1 MKGPSLLQTLWRLLF
16 SLSVVLAASGED
28 CDSSLCLNGG
38 TCINGSESSTFYC
51 LCPDGFTG
59 QNCNET
65 EQGPC
70 TPNPCLNNGQCR
82 VVTESRRGDV
92 FAQYV
97 CDCPEGYEGPHCQR
111 ASSSMNE
118 CNTQPC
124 KNGGTC
130 FDQEEGYICKC
141 PFPFMGKSCQSP
153 CNMPLGMEGGAIADF
168 QISASSVHYSFLGMQ
183 RWGPELARL
192 NARGI
197 VNAWTASNYDKN
209 PWIQVN
215 LLRKMR
221 ITGIMTQGAS
231 RTGSSE
237 YLRTFKVAYSDD
249 GHIFEFIQEPNQSRD
264 QVFMGNIDNSGLK
277 TNIFHPP
284 LVTQF
289 VRIVPVVCRRACTLR
304 FELFGCEV
312 EGCSEPLGMKSE
324 IIPDS
329 RITASSTFKT
339 FGLDSFSWHPYFA
352 RLDKQGKFNAW
363 TAESK
368 EDAEWLQIDL
378 GKPKRV
384 TGIIT
389 QGARDFGNIQYVSAY
404 KVAYSNDSRSWT
416 VYKERRT
423 NSSKIFLGNSDNN
436 SHQKNIFETPFYSRF
451 VRILPV
457 AWHGRITLRVELLG
471 CEE

>member
-1 MKGPSLLQTLWRLLF
+1 MKGPRLLQTLWRLLF
-16 SLSVVLAASGED
+16 SLSVVSAASGED

-38 TCINGSESSTFYC
+38 TCLNGSESSTFYC

-70 TPNPCLNNGQCR
+70 TPNPCQNNGQCR

-97 CDCPEGYEGPHCQR
+97 CDCPEEYEGPHCQR
-111 ASSSMNE
+111 KTNS
-118 CNTQPC
+118 TC
-124 KNGGTC
+124 K
-130 FDQEEGYICKC
+130 
-141 PFPFMGKSCQSP
+141 
-153 CNMPLGMEGGAIADF
+153 MPLGMEGGAIADY
-168 QISASSVHYSFLGMQ
+168 QISASSVYYSFLGMQ

-192 NARGI
+192 NAKGI

-237 YLRTFKVAYSDD
+237 YLRTFKVSYSND
-249 GHIFEFIQEPNQSRD
+249 GHIFKFIQEPTHFRD
-264 QVFMGNIDNSGLK
+264 QVFIGNVDNNGLK
-277 TNIFHPP
+277 TNIFDPP

-289 VRIVPVVCRRACTLR
+289 VRIMPVVCRRACTLR
-304 FELFGCEV
+304 FELFGCELS
-312 EGCSEPLGMKSE
+312 GCSQPLGMKSE

-329 RITASSTFKT
+329 SITASSTFKT
-339 FGLDSFSWHPYFA
+339 LGMSSWSWHPYYA
-352 RLDKQGKFNAW
+352 RLDKQGKSNAW
-363 TAESK
+363 TAQNRENT
-368 EDAEWLQIDL
+368 EWLQIDL
-378 GKPKRV
+378 GIPKRV

-404 KVAYSNDSRSWT
+404 KVAFSDDGKSWT
-416 VYKERRT
+416 VYRDSRT
-423 NSSKIFLGNSDNN
+423 SNHKIFRGNSDNN
-436 SHQKNIFETPFYSRF
+436 SHHKNIFETPFYSRF

-471 CEE
+471 CDE

>member
-1 MKGPSLLQTLWRLLF
+1 MKGLSVLQTLWRLLF

-28 CDSSLCLNGG
+28 CDPSLCLNGG
-38 TCINGSESSTFYC
+38 TCLNGSESSTFYC

-59 QNCNET
+59 QNCSET

-70 TPNPCLNNGQCR
+70 TPNPCLNNGRCR

-97 CDCPEGYEGPHCQR
+97 CECPEGYEGPHCQK
-111 ASSSMNE
+111 SISPGNE
-118 CNTQPC
+118 CNKQPC

-130 FDQEEGYICKC
+130 LDQEGGYFCEC
-141 PFPFMGKSCQSP
+141 PSPFMGKSCQSP

-168 QISASSVHYSFLGMQ
+168 QLSASSTYYSFLGMQ
-183 RWGPELARL
+183 RWGPDLARL
-192 NARGI
+192 NGQGI
-197 VNAWTASNYDKN
+197 VNAWTASTYDKN

-237 YLRTFKVAYSDD
+237 YLRTFKVGYSDD
-249 GHIFEFIQEPNQSRD
+249 GYIFKFIQEPSKLRD
-264 QVFMGNIDNSGLK
+264 QVFVGNIDNNGPK
-277 TNIFHPP
+277 ANVFDPP

-289 VRIVPVVCRRACTLR
+289 VRIVPIVCRRACTLR
-304 FELFGCEV
+304 FELYGCEV
-312 EGCSEPLGMKSE
+312 EGCSSPLGMKSMA
-324 IIPDS
+324 IPDKK
-329 RITASSTFKT
+329 ITASSTFKT
-339 FGLDSFSWHPYFA
+339 FGLDAFSWHPYFA
-352 RLDKQGKFNAW
+352 RLDKTGKFNAW
-363 TAESK
+363 TAQRLQGT
-368 EDAEWLQIDL
+368 EWLQIEL
-378 GKPKRV
+378 EVPKRV

-404 KVAYSNDSRSWT
+404 KVAYSNDGKSWT
-416 VYKERRT
+416 QYKDRRT
-423 NSSKIFLGNSDNN
+423 NTSKIFIGNSDNN
-436 SHQKNIFETPFYSRF
+436 SHKKNIFETPFYSRF

-471 CEE
+471 CEG

>member
-28 CDSSLCLNGG
+28 CDPSLCLNGG
-38 TCINGSESSTFYC
+38 TCLNGSESSTFYC
-51 LCPDGFTG
+51 LCPEGFTG

-70 TPNPCLNNGQCR
+70 TPNPCQNNGQCR

-97 CDCPEGYEGPHCQR
+97 CDCPEEYEGSHCQR
-111 ASSSMNE
+111 ASRS
-118 CNTQPC
+118 T
-124 KNGGTC
+124 
-130 FDQEEGYICKC
+130 
-141 PFPFMGKSCQSP
+141 
-153 CNMPLGMEGGAIADF
+153 CNMPLGMEGGAIADY

-192 NARGI
+192 NAKGI

-249 GHIFEFIQEPNQSRD
+249 GHIFEFIQEPNQLRD
-264 QVFMGNIDNSGLK
+264 QVFVGNIDNSGQK
-277 TNIFHPP
+277 TNIFDPP

-289 VRIVPVVCRRACTLR
+289 VRIAPVVCRRACTLR

-312 EGCSEPLGMKSE
+312 EGESLGVGKWE
-324 IIPDS
+324 
-329 RITASSTFKT
+329 
-339 FGLDSFSWHPYFA
+339 GE
-352 RLDKQGKFNAW
+352 KQN
-363 TAESK
+363 
-368 EDAEWLQIDL
+368 
-378 GKPKRV
+378 V
-384 TGIIT
+384 
-389 QGARDFGNIQYVSAY
+389 
-404 KVAYSNDSRSWT
+404 
-416 VYKERRT
+416 
-423 NSSKIFLGNSDNN
+423 
-436 SHQKNIFETPFYSRF
+436 
-451 VRILPV
+451 
-457 AWHGRITLRVELLG
+457 LLG
-471 CEE
+471 YFLFPLAK

>member
-16 SLSVVLAASGED
+16 SLSVVVAASGED
-28 CDSSLCLNGG
+28 CDPSLCLNGG
-38 TCINGSESSTFYC
+38 TCLNGSESSTFYC

-70 TPNPCLNNGQCR
+70 SPNPCQNNGHCR

-97 CDCPEGYEGPHCQR
+97 CDCAEGYEGPHCQK
-111 ASSSMNE
+111 ASSPS
-118 CNTQPC
+118 
-124 KNGGTC
+124 
-130 FDQEEGYICKC
+130 
-141 PFPFMGKSCQSP
+141 

-168 QISASSVHYSFLGMQ
+168 QISASSVYYSFLGMQ

-192 NARGI
+192 NAKGI

-215 LLRKMR
+215 LLREMR
-221 ITGIMTQGAS
+221 ITGIKTQGAS

-237 YLRTFKVAYSDD
+237 YLRTFKVAYSND
-249 GHIFEFIQEPNQSRD
+249 GYIFEFVKEPTQLRD
-264 QVFMGNIDNSGLK
+264 QVFVGNIDNNGVK
-277 TNIFHPP
+277 TNVFDPP

-329 RITASSTFKT
+329 KITASSTFKT
-339 FGLDSFSWHPYFA
+339 FGMDAFSWHPYYA

-368 EDAEWLQIDL
+368 EDTEWLQIDL
-378 GKPKRV
+378 GTPKRV

-389 QGARDFGNIQYVSAY
+389 QGARDFGHIQYVSAY
-404 KVAYSNDSRSWT
+404 KVAYSNDNKSWT
-416 VYKERRT
+416 IYKDKRT
-423 NSSKIFLGNSDNN
+423 NTSKIFLGNSDNN
-436 SHQKNIFETPFYSRF
+436 SHQKNIFEIPFYSRF

>member
-28 CDSSLCLNGG
+28 CDPSLCLNGG
-38 TCINGSESSTFYC
+38 TCLNGSESSTFYC

-59 QNCNET
+59 QNCSET

-70 TPNPCLNNGQCR
+70 TPNPCQNNGQCR

-97 CDCPEGYEGPHCQR
+97 CDCPEEYEGPHCQR
-111 ASSSMNE
+111 AISS
-118 CNTQPC
+118 T
-124 KNGGTC
+124 
-130 FDQEEGYICKC
+130 
-141 PFPFMGKSCQSP
+141 

-192 NARGI
+192 NAKGI

-237 YLRTFKVAYSDD
+237 YLRTFKVGYSND
-249 GHIFEFIQEPNQSRD
+249 GNIFEYIKEPNQFRD
-264 QVFMGNIDNSGLK
+264 QVFVGNIDNSGLK
-277 TNIFHPP
+277 TNIFDPP
-284 LVTQF
+284 LVAQF
-289 VRIVPVVCRRACTLR
+289 VRITPVVCRRACTLR

-339 FGLDSFSWHPYFA
+339 FGLDAFSWHPYFA

-363 TAESK
+363 TAQSK
-368 EDAEWLQIDL
+368 EDTEWLQIDL
-378 GKPKRV
+378 GILKRV

-404 KVAYSNDSRSWT
+404 KVAYSNDTKSWT
-416 VYKERRT
+416 VYKDSRT

-471 CEE
+471 CKE

>member
-111 ASSSMNE
+111 ASSS
-118 CNTQPC
+118 T
-124 KNGGTC
+124 
-130 FDQEEGYICKC
+130 
-141 PFPFMGKSCQSP
+141 

>member
-16 SLSVVLAASGED
+16 SLSVVLAVSGED
-28 CDSSLCLNGG
+28 CDPSLCLNGG
-38 TCINGSESSTFYC
+38 TCLNGSESSTFYC

-70 TPNPCLNNGQCR
+70 TPNPCQNNGQCR

-111 ASSSMNE
+111 ASSS
-118 CNTQPC
+118 T
-124 KNGGTC
+124 
-130 FDQEEGYICKC
+130 
-141 PFPFMGKSCQSP
+141 

-192 NARGI
+192 NAKGI

-237 YLRTFKVAYSDD
+237 YLRTFKVGYSND
-249 GHIFEFIQEPNQSRD
+249 GNIFEYIKEPNQLRD
-264 QVFMGNIDNSGLK
+264 QVFVGNIDNSGLK
-277 TNIFHPP
+277 TNIFDPP

-289 VRIVPVVCRRACTLR
+289 VRIAPVVCRRACTLR

-339 FGLDSFSWHPYFA
+339 FGLDAFSWHPYFA

-363 TAESK
+363 TAQSK
-368 EDAEWLQIDL
+368 EDTEWLQIDL
-378 GKPKRV
+378 GIPKRV

-404 KVAYSNDSRSWT
+404 KVAYSNDTKSWT
-416 VYKERRT
+416 VYKDGRT

-436 SHQKNIFETPFYSRF
+436 SHQKNIFETPFYSQF

-471 CEE
+471 CKE